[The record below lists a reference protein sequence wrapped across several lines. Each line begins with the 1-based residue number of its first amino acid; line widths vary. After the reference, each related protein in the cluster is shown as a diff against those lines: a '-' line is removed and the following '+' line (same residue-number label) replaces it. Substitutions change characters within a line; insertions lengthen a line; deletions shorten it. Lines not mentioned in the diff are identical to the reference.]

1 MGFIE
6 DKNNIV
12 QQLNLT
18 EVLGDLPENKLISN
32 IPSVKSPSKNLIPF
46 LLDLLS
52 QTCKDKEKLPEVSDR
67 VKCNLVRIVLEILVE
82 FFPEFMRILKEG
94 IVKGI
99 KAALSCPASFIIPSP
114 TPTVTLKSNEFD
126 ANKLTSMDPTKFPGS
141 LFFGD
146 PDNDLNIFLSD
157 LIADG
162 VGSTGIW
169 KGIMDFEVVDYPVT
183 SGGIT
188 TSTIGLKSTINN
200 SYSGKEYDVFLVD
213 FINSIELFN
222 FKNFVPNLMEEFNGA
237 ISSSLPNI
245 TPPNISGSADFDGGL
260 NLSLEQATSKEKI
273 NTMVEKILS
282 TDPCEQNFNLN
293 DSFFEFNS
301 DELLEIEK
309 NAQNRVLGVKMVNYG
324 CEPTL
329 INNSSLIKNFTS
341 SNLSEIKSDSTQK
354 SKLVV
359 KELTEN
365 VMSSMSNQ
373 SVNGAQNSSS
383 TRNSLNPNINLN
395 LNANIDLDF
404 NLNKAISFD
413 LALALPKLGANIIF
427 SPKIMV
433 LFQVSKKLITNTISS
448 WGNNFDFAIANRV
461 FFEYVVRESGA
472 AFLKILYE
480 KIKKEIIII
489 VTKLAADLV
498 KELINKKLEIIKSLT
513 GGFDVSS
520 GLSALK
526 A

>member
-18 EVLGDLPENKLISN
+18 EVLGDLPDNKLISN

-52 QTCKDKEKLPEVSDR
+52 QTCKDKEKLPELSDR

-188 TSTIGLKSTINN
+188 TSTIGLKSTVNS

-329 INNSSLIKNFTS
+329 IDNDSLIKNFS
-341 SNLSEIKSDSTQK
+341 GNEFNEITNDSTQK

-365 VMSSMSNQ
+365 VISSMANQ
-373 SVNGAQNSSS
+373 SVNGAQNSNS
-383 TRNSLNPNINLN
+383 TRSSLNLD
-395 LNANIDLDF
+395 ANIDLDF

-413 LALALPKLGANIIF
+413 LALALPKLGASIIF

-513 GGFDVSS
+513 GGFDEAS

-526 A
+526 S